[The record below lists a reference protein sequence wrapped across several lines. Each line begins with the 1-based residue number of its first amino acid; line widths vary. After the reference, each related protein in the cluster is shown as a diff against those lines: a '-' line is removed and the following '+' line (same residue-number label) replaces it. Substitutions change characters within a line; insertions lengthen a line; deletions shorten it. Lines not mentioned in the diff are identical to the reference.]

1 MTKVW
6 TTKPTFEDNPMAG
19 LMYGFSV
26 LSCAS
31 AVTTSSTS

>member
-19 LMYGFSV
+19 LMYGSV